1 MWQSGA
7 KNRKSIQNKEKTM
20 ADGKVDVGGWITE
33 AWELYKANFGL
44 LFVATLIAGLLGA
57 FTCGVLAGPLFA
69 GVTLIVLRVSRGE
82 QPVPQIGDV
91 FKGFDY
97 FLQALLL
104 VVVLGVVYALASMI
118 PFIGA
123 VAGILIAPLVMFAMP
138 LIVDQKMEFWPAIL
152 ASYEKAKD
160 EYVSLLVVSL
170 LGALI
175 SGVGAILCG
184 IGVLL
189 TMPFGVILSVVA
201 YRHLFEGATTEPV
214 PVQEIQMAPEAPAQ
228 A

>member
-1 MWQSGA
+1 M
-7 KNRKSIQNKEKTM
+7 T
-20 ADGKVDVGGWITE
+20 DGKVDVGGWITE
-33 AWELYKANFGL
+33 AWELYKANFAL
-44 LFVATLIAGLLGA
+44 LFVATLIAALLGL

-69 GVTLIVLRVSRGE
+69 GVVMIVLRVSRSE

-104 VVVLGVVYALASMI
+104 VVVLMIVYSIASMI

-123 VAGILIAPLVMFAMP
+123 VAGLLIAPLVMFAMP
-138 LIVDQKMEFWPAIL
+138 LIVDQKMEFWPAIM
-152 ASYEKAKD
+152 ASFEKAKE

-170 LGALI
+170 LGSLI
-175 SGVGAILCG
+175 SGVGALLCG
-184 IGVLL
+184 VGVLL
-189 TMPFGVILSVVA
+189 TMPFGVILTVVA
-201 YRHLFEGATTEPV
+201 YRHLFEGATAEPV
-214 PVQEIQMAPEAPAQ
+214 LVDEIPVAPEAPAQ